1 MSVTDISQN
10 VWEKTNLH
18 FLSKPPA
25 NVPFLNDHHH
35 HHHAPPPPSLICL
48 LLFSQTQKN
57 AVFTGFS
64 KQKQNSR
71 VFFIPLF
78 IIKMKQKDASAVVRL
93 SRQGKKHSYN
103 LLRSRDY
110 RTQSAP
116 WGPAGSP
123 SEGNTAAPE
132 TESLCSIKEHFSYVF
147 TLKNKKLKRY
157 SFTGKIHN
165 PKLWNC

>member
-1 MSVTDISQN
+1 MSEKKQTSTSSQN
-10 VWEKTNLH
+10 HLQMYH
-18 FLSKPPA
+18 
-25 NVPFLNDHHH
+25 
-35 HHHAPPPPSLICL
+35 SLMIIIIIIITL
-48 LLFSQTQKN
+48 LLLHHSSVCFSSHKLRRMQFLQVLVNKN
-57 AVFTGFS
+57 KIAEF
-64 KQKQNSR
+64 
-71 VFFIPLF
+71 FFIPLF

-93 SRQGKKHSYN
+93 PRQGKKHSYN